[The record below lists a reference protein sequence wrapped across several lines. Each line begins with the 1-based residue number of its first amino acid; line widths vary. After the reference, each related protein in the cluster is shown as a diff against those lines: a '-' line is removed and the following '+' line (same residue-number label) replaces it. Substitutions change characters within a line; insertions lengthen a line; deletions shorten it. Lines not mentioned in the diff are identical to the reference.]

1 MLLISYPLF
10 LVILLPLFCLLC
22 PLHCAVFCFFCSS
35 VMFVWL
41 DCFFFTA
48 PVLYCLLP
56 SMSCHMLFFFSS
68 CILPITHQHSTS
80 FSSSH
85 FFLFLSAPHGP
96 HLHTRFC
103 LYPVAGTIN
112 QSNSPTNSPVNQSSG
127 PTTSP
132 VNRSLLLYWPLTKKQ
147 LPVAAVSLDFSRTCP
162 FSYELCVYC
171 LKKCCKPGGV
181 KAEWAGPAGQA
192 EK

>member
-1 MLLISYPLF
+1 MVGLL
-10 LVILLPLFCLLC
+10 
-22 PLHCAVFCFFCSS
+22 
-35 VMFVWL
+35 FV
-41 DCFFFTA
+41 FTA
-48 PVLYCLLP
+48 SVLYCLLP
-56 SMSCHMLFFFSS
+56 SMSCHALFFSS
-68 CILPITHQHSTS
+68 CILPITQQHSTS

-85 FFLFLSAPHGP
+85 FLLFLSAPHTP

-103 LYPVAGTIN
+103 LYPVAGAI
-112 QSNSPTNSPVNQSSG
+112 NQSSG
-127 PTTSP
+127 PTNSP

>member
-1 MLLISYPLF
+1 MPVAVDF
-10 LVILLPLFCLLC
+10 LPPFSCHPPSSFLSLALC
-22 PLHCAVFCFFCSS
+22 CFFF

-41 DCFFFTA
+41 DCFFFHCTGA
-48 PVLYCLLP
+48 VLPVAKHVMPYAV
-56 SMSCHMLFFFSS
+56 FFSS

-85 FFLFLSAPHGP
+85 FFLFLSAPHAP

-162 FSYELCVYC
+162 LSYELCVYR